1 MYAKCIFEDPSLNS
15 ARGTILVVLG
25 PMGAGKSQFSQAVL
39 GESNISVGSPHADN
53 GSIAYCGED
62 MWLEHGT
69 LDDSIIDS
77 VTRFYIERPL
87 AHSVHRPSCILGV
100 PSSGHER
107 HSKPTRSQDCC
118 RDPNG
123 LLGYD
128 GILRKRETTV
138 LLATYL
144 KTTTG
149 TISRPR
155 SFPRETPVE
164 PTKSAISPKIRPR
177 TSKIQI

>member
-1 MYAKCIFEDPSLNS
+1 MPSPILRDPSLNS

-25 PMGAGKSQFSQAVL
+25 PMGAGKPQFSQCVL
-39 GESNISVGSPHADN
+39 GESNISAGSPHADN

-69 LDDSIIDS
+69 LEDSIIDS

-87 AHSVHRPSCILGV
+87 AHA
-100 PSSGHER
+100 GH
-107 HSKPTRSQDCC
+107 TRVSQDCC
-118 RDPNG
+118 RDPNR

-144 KTTTG
+144 KTMTG

-155 SFPRETPVE
+155 SFLRETPVE
-164 PTKSAISPKIRPR
+164 PTKGAISPKKCCAPLR
-177 TSKIQI
+177 SSHSG